1 LIFPCQRA
9 CPRRALVPGQ
19 LADSAVLSADY
30 FPIAEG
36 EIKGLE
42 LVLTL
47 VGGKP
52 VYAAAEFKDL
62 SPPLDIV

>member
-1 LIFPCQRA
+1 M
-9 CPRRALVPGQ
+9 
-19 LADSAVLSADY
+19 LSADY